1 MNENTVNF
9 RNVAGHF
16 VVLVLQLIGAPAP
29 IRNVYP
35 NTRMVWQGDHLD
47 ILQDGTNSVLATYH
61 RSLVLMAEE
70 WGSVKPPA
78 PPQLPQK
85 LSDTGSHPTDVT
97 RLMPAVK
104 PAIPDPDSVLTPTQQ
119 QHQEN
124 VRTVTEGEKN
134 GTVQQAAQRAERRGG
149 ERADNLRSVETS
161 AAQRGRSGVRGNVA
175 GETSPGG
182 WEEDHAEEVMRDF
195 LADSTSVTPK
205 VSAWRAMVDYLKYR
219 DPQDEDETP
228 TTTIVLGRER
238 SGTHRRSLAL
248 HRKSTARKYLD
259 MLELKRYQRRAKQRT
274 IKILSHPRVRASF
287 LASVMWLASAP
298 EYN

>member
-85 LSDTGSHPTDVT
+85 LSDTGSHPTDPERMT
-97 RLMPAVK
+97 PAVK
-104 PAIPDPDSVLTPTQQ
+104 PAIPGVEHTQVIPVTTPAAESVRNL
-119 QHQEN
+119 ESGLKN
-124 VRTVTEGEKN
+124 LMDGEKN
-134 GTVQQAAQRAERRGG
+134 ARAQQAEGQGAGRARPSAGRGDREAG
-149 ERADNLRSVETS
+149 HTADLREDRG
-161 AAQRGRSGVRGNVA
+161 AA
-175 GETSPGG
+175 EK
-182 WEEDHAEEVMRDF
+182 EVTRDF
-195 LADSTSVTPK
+195 LADSTSETPK
-205 VSAWRAMVDYLKYR
+205 VSAWRAMVEYLKYR

-238 SGTHRRSLAL
+238 SGMHRRSLAL

-259 MLELKRYQRRAKQRT
+259 MLELKRYQRRAKQRA